1 MYSIVLIIP
10 YFGKF
15 DNIFNLWLES
25 CKINNS
31 IDYIIVTDIQVDYN
45 NLPSNVQ
52 LVRCSFS
59 ELKNKIQKLYDFK
72 ISLKTPYRLC
82 NFKPA
87 YGEIFED
94 LIKNYDYW
102 GFCDMDLIWGN
113 IRHFLPSEMIFDKI
127 GSYGHFSLIRNT
139 YDNNRIY
146 RYKNA
151 YEIAFSNDLP
161 LFFDEVTFN
170 NICLKLHLSTFNLK
184 IADLCPR
191 LKNLYIISEKEIDII
206 KKNIF
211 IWNNT
216 KGLFAI
222 SKNGDSFEITEY
234 AYVHFL
240 KRPMINKVTDYKSF
254 FIVPNAIINSSCRYE
269 EIYRKY
275 CKNGLFISYWKNSF
289 KWRNFKKRLIF
300 RIYKN
305 KVVKKLISEM
315 NRLVE

>member
-25 CKINNS
+25 CKINYS
-31 IDYIIVTDIQVDYN
+31 IDYIIITDTQINYN
-45 NLPSNVQ
+45 VPANVKFIKS
-52 LVRCSFS
+52 SFS

-82 NFKPA
+82 NFRPA

-94 LIKNYDYW
+94 LIKEYDYW

-113 IRHFLPSEMIFDKI
+113 IRHFLPSNMDFDKI
-127 GSYGHFSLIRNT
+127 GSYGHFSLIKNT
-139 YDNNRIY
+139 YKNNRIY
-146 RYKNA
+146 RYKDA
-151 YEIAFSNDLP
+151 YKIAFSNDLP

-170 NICLKLHLSTFNLK
+170 IICSKLHLTTFNLK
-184 IADLCPR
+184 IANLYPR
-191 LKNLYIISEKEIDII
+191 LKNFYITSEKETGIFR
-206 KKNIF
+206 KNIF
-211 IWNNT
+211 IWDNT

-222 SKNGDSFEITEY
+222 SKNNNDYEITEY

-240 KRPMINKVTDYKSF
+240 KRPMTNKVTDYKSF
-254 FIVPNAIINSSCRYE
+254 IIVPNAIINSSDGYE
-269 EIYRKY
+269 KLYRKY

-289 KWRNFKKRLIF
+289 RWHNFKERLIF

-305 KVVKKLISEM
+305 KVVRTLISEM
-315 NRLVE
+315 NKLVE